1 MAVSRLGDLFEAETL
16 GFRVEGFVVTTQ
28 VVSRG
33 NNSKENYVVDL
44 TRHKKHLLV
53 FAIVLVEIIRHLM
66 KHEETHLMKK
76 AKGFISPVR

>member
-1 MAVSRLGDLFEAETL
+1 
-16 GFRVEGFVVTTQ
+16 
-28 VVSRG
+28 
-33 NNSKENYVVDL
+33 VVDL